1 MSSSQ
6 NLPPSRLSLALLLLL
21 LLSCASAPRAAA
33 QTGGNTPADAQ
44 DPLAYKR
51 FSPSMAVIVVVLIA
65 ALFFMAFFSI
75 YVRHCNDAN
84 SSSIR
89 RPGGGGGAAGT
100 GRSRRGGGPRGLDP
114 AVVATFP
121 TIVYSDV
128 KGLKIGKGA
137 LECAVCLN
145 EFEDDE
151 TLRLIPKCDHVFHPE
166 CVDAW
171 LASHVTCPVCRA
183 NLVPQPGEAPFELPE
198 LTSEPELA
206 GEDEENRNRD
216 GDLERA
222 IATLEREDDEAEV
235 AADRQAAE
243 PPPDVVDLN
252 KTLNRNR
259 TRTGSRSSRMA
270 RRLFF
275 PRSHSTGHSLVQ
287 PGEDTE
293 RFTLRLP
300 VEVRKQIVNR
310 QLTRAM
316 SMVVLPR
323 ESSSRRGY
331 RAGAGEGSSRFGRY
345 FSFRRLDRSDRSER
359 GAKSDRWFFGRVTP
373 LFSRAPSLRSPRVA
387 AARDDGGS
395 LGSQWGGTEAATS
408 NGEPP
413 RPPV

>member
-1 MSSSQ
+1 MRASE
-6 NLPPSRLSLALLLLL
+6 NLSLALLLF
-21 LLSCASAPRAAA
+21 LLSCASSLPYAAA
-33 QTGGNTPADAQ
+33 QAGGNPSPDSQNPYNYT
-44 DPLAYKR
+44 R
-51 FSPSMAVIVVVLIA
+51 FSPSMAVIIVVLIA

-75 YVRHCNDAN
+75 YIRHCNDAN
-84 SSSIR
+84 SGSIR
-89 RPGGGGGAAGT
+89 AAAGT
-100 GRSRRGGGPRGLDP
+100 GRSRRGGAPRGLDP
-114 AVVATFP
+114 AVIATFP
-121 TIVYSDV
+121 TLVYADV

-171 LASHVTCPVCRA
+171 LTSHVTCPVCRS

-198 LTSEPELA
+198 LTRRSELA

-222 IATLEREDDEAEV
+222 IATLEREDGDDVEA
-235 AADRQAAE
+235 AADPHAAE
-243 PPPDVVDLN
+243 PPPEVVDLN

-259 TRTGSRSSRMA
+259 TRGGSRSSRMG

-287 PGEDTE
+287 PGADTE

-310 QLTRAM
+310 QLNRTM

-323 ESSSRRGY
+323 EGSSRRGY
-331 RAGAGEGSSRFGRY
+331 RASTSAGEGSNRFGRY
-345 FSFRRLDRSDRSER
+345 FSFRRLDRSEP
-359 GAKSDRWFFGRVTP
+359 GAKSDRWFFGMVPP
-373 LFSRAPSLRSPRVA
+373 LFSRASSLRSPRVA
-387 AARDDGGS
+387 AAHDDGGS
-395 LGSQWGGTEAATS
+395 LGSRLGRTEAATS

-413 RPPV
+413 LPPV

>member
-1 MSSSQ
+1 MSSSE
-6 NLPPSRLSLALLLLL
+6 NLSPSRLSLALLLLL
-21 LLSCASAPRAAA
+21 SCASAPCAVA
-33 QTGGNTPADAQ
+33 QTAGGTPTDPQNT
-44 DPLAYKR
+44 YNYTR
-51 FSPSMAVIVVVLIA
+51 FSPSMAVIIVVLIA

-75 YVRHCNDAN
+75 YIRHCADAN

-89 RPGGGGGAAGT
+89 PGGPVGT
-100 GRSRRGGGPRGLDP
+100 GRSRRGGASRGLDP
-114 AVVATFP
+114 AVIETFP
-121 TIVYSDV
+121 TLVYSDV

-183 NLVPQPGEAPFELPE
+183 NLVPQPGETPFELPE
-198 LTSEPELA
+198 LTRESELA
-206 GEDEENRNRD
+206 GEDEGNQSRD

-222 IATLEREDDEAEV
+222 IATLEREDDEVEV
-235 AADRQAAE
+235 AVDRQAAE
-243 PPPDVVDLN
+243 PPPEVVDPN

-259 TRTGSRSSRMA
+259 TRGGSRSSRMA
-270 RRLFF
+270 RRLLF

-300 VEVRKQIVNR
+300 AEVRKQIVNR
-310 QLTRAM
+310 QLKRAM

-323 ESSSRRGY
+323 EGSSRRGY

-359 GAKSDRWFFGRVTP
+359 GAKSDRWFLGRVPP

-387 AARDDGGS
+387 AAHDDGGS
-395 LGSQWGGTEAATS
+395 LGSQRSGMEAAIS
-408 NGEPP
+408 NGAPP

>member
-1 MSSSQ
+1 MSSSRK
-6 NLPPSRLSLALLLLL
+6 LPPARVSLALLL

-33 QTGGNTPADAQ
+33 QTGGNNPTDAQ
-44 DPLAYKR
+44 DMYDYKR
-51 FSPSMAVIVVVLIA
+51 FSPSMVVIVVVLIA

-89 RPGGGGGAAGT
+89 RHGGGGAAGT

-121 TIVYSDV
+121 TMVYSDV

-151 TLRLIPKCDHVFHPE
+151 TLRLIPKCDHVFHPD

-198 LTSEPELA
+198 LTHEPELA

-222 IATLEREDDEAEV
+222 IATLEREDGEAEV
-235 AADRQAAE
+235 AVDRQAAE
-243 PPPDVVDLN
+243 PPPDVMDLN

-331 RAGAGEGSSRFGRY
+331 RAGAGAGEGSSRLGRY
-345 FSFRRLDRSDRSER
+345 FSFRRSDRSDRSDR

-387 AARDDGGS
+387 AASDDGGR
-395 LGSQWGGTEAATS
+395 LGSWRGGTEAATS

-413 RPPV
+413 CPPV